1 MAVFRSLLCKGR
13 RPFRCGSPW
22 TVATLHRHTPLLLRH
37 ERIIKLKKIIFQK
50 KRNNDLSIWCE
61 WGKNLQAFF
70 PFFFRSTVIDSPS
83 SRRQII
89 FGAGNPSALHVML
102 IFWFSRT
109 ATDDG
114 VLSMS
119 NMFGGTVNFHF
130 QKYILN

>member
-50 KRNNDLSIWCE
+50 KKKQRFIDLMRLE
-61 WGKNLQAFF
+61 RNLQAFF

-119 NMFGGTVNFHF
+119 NMFGGTAWRIFLIN
-130 QKYILN
+130 